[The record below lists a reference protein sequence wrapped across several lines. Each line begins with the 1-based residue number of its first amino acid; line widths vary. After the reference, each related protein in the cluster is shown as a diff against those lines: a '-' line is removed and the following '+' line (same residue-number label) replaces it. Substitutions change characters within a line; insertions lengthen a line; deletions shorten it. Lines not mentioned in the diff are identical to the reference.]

1 MFCSELL
8 YIPEAKASHPLF
20 FSVPLY
26 EVTAT
31 NKVVTFF
38 IFFLLTIQV
47 TLEAVP
53 SIPAEFQQE
62 TFPFKKI
69 SYYKLNIYR
78 NKHPQQLL
86 IKKRSLIRF
95 QLFQPFFG
103 I

>member
-1 MFCSELL
+1 VLNTKYKNFQKISIKVLTNGKFYDIILNTKRNKRCFAVKLL

-20 FSVPLY
+20 FMFLFI

-38 IFFLLTIQV
+38 IFFLLITQV

-62 TFPFKKI
+62 TFPLKK
-69 SYYKLNIYR
+69 
-78 NKHPQQLL
+78 
-86 IKKRSLIRF
+86 
-95 QLFQPFFG
+95 
-103 I
+103 